1 MTEPDSRRNGEKLD
15 ARLQTGSAGATKEA
29 DWTVGLKRLYDSV
42 LEEPMPDNFR
52 NLLAKLDDDNNT

>member
-1 MTEPDSRRNGEKLD
+1 MPA
-15 ARLQTGSAGATKEA
+15 ARLKTSDTGPTNDP

-52 NLLAKLDDDNNT
+52 NLLAKLDDETRT